1 MDYKIILEHLARLL
15 IASFCGILVGWE
27 RKSRMKEA
35 GIRTHF
41 IVALGAALMMIISKY
56 GFQDQE
62 EFLKV
67 PIDPTRIAAQIVSGV
82 GFLGAG
88 AIFMQKN
95 TIRGLTT
102 AAGIWVTAGIGMA
115 VGAGI
120 YSVGFAATIII
131 IIGQTVL
138 HADYKWLSSPKSVQ
152 VNITAINQEKVV
164 KDINERLKNN
174 GITIL
179 KIKIIKRHEDELIDL
194 KMILKVNASITPI
207 DIVDIIESDKNVK
220 SVEV

>member
-1 MDYKIILEHLARLL
+1 MDYKIILEHLSRLL

-56 GFQDQE
+56 GFQDSE
-62 EFLKV
+62 AFLKV

-115 VGAGI
+115 IGAGI
-120 YSVGFAATIII
+120 YSVGFASTIII

-138 HADYKWLSSPKSVQ
+138 HADYKWLSSPKAVQ
-152 VNITAINQEKVV
+152 VNITAVNQEKVV
-164 KDINERLKNN
+164 RDINERLKGN

-194 KMILKVNASITPI
+194 KMILKVKSSITPI
-207 DIVDIIESDKNVK
+207 DIVDILESDKNVK

>member
-1 MDYKIILEHLARLL
+1 MDYNLMLDQLL
-15 IASFCGILVGWE
+15 KLLLASFCGILVGWE

-56 GFQDQE
+56 GFQDQAE
-62 EFLKV
+62 LLKV

-138 HADYKWLSSPKSVQ
+138 HRDYKWLSSPKVAQ
-152 VNITAINQEKVV
+152 INITAVNHEKVV

-174 GITIL
+174 GINIL
-179 KIKIIKRHEDELIDL
+179 KIKILKRHEDELIDL
-194 KMILKVNASITPI
+194 KIVVKINASVTPI
-207 DIVDIIESDKNVK
+207 DIVDIIESDKNVR